1 MGAEPARVQAPLAGE
16 DQSPLQNRLAAGELN
31 TLLAANPRRDPDHE
45 RAGRIVA
52 LTGGGDGAGGEPEH
66 ERTAEDDP

>member
-1 MGAEPARVQAPLAGE
+1 MGAQPARVEAPLAGE
-16 DQSPLQNRLAAGELN
+16 DQSPPQNGLAAGELDA
-31 TLLAANPRRDPDHE
+31 LLAADPRRDPDHE
-45 RAGRIVA
+45 RPSRVVA